1 MLVSFT
7 ANFTDLSRMKKNSQN
22 QRSIFFFEVMRSILR
37 KLLALLLQLPPPLTA
52 QEGLKKLEAFI
63 HMLDHEF
70 RYAIEL
76 RYKSWFDKNRL
87 QVSLR

>member
-1 MLVSFT
+1 MHEKRL
-7 ANFTDLSRMKKNSQN
+7 AEPKKY
-22 QRSIFFFEVMRSILR
+22 FFFEVMRSILR
-37 KLLALLLQLPPPLTA
+37 KLLALLLQLSPPLTA

-63 HMLDHEF
+63 HLLDHEF

-76 RYKSWFDKNRL
+76 RYKSWFDKNCL